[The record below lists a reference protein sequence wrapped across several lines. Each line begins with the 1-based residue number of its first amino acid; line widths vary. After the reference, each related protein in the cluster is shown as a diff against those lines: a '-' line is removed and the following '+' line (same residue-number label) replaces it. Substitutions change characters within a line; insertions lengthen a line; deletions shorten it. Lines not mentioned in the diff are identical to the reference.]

1 MSFIQTIK
9 KEINEKRKLRTSSLN
24 AYASNINKLHN
35 LMFNKEITNLDFLKD
50 KKKVM
55 KAIEEKK
62 LSTRKTYLAAIVVT
76 LMAFDKDKDLI
87 KYYRDEMEEL
97 AKMFNTEMSEQ
108 KKSEKQDENWVSLTT
123 LRKIMRKYRNELNE
137 KGIFKKQPEDL
148 TNKEFELLQKW
159 IVASLYI
166 LDDNPPLRNDYI
178 MKTISNKEYSKLS
191 EEDKKKQ
198 NYLVI
203 KSRNNKAFSLGD
215 YKTSGKYGTKLI
227 PVGKKLNSA
236 LNIWL
241 RFNTTGNLL
250 LNSRKQPMTANGLT
264 KFLQKTFEPT
274 GKNISSSLIRHIFI
288 SEKFPAVNQEKE
300 EVASKMGHS
309 VSQQTLYSKKD

>member
-1 MSFIQTIK
+1 MSFIDKIK
-9 KEINEKRKLRTSSLN
+9 KEIGDKRNLRSSSLN
-24 AYASNINKLHN
+24 AYASNINKLHK
-35 LMFNKEITNLDFLKD
+35 LMFNKEIENLDFLKN

-55 KAIEEKK
+55 DTIDNKK
-62 LSTRKTYLAAIVVT
+62 LSTRKTYLASIVVT

-87 KYYRDEMEEL
+87 KYYRDEMEDL
-97 AKMFNTEMSEQ
+97 AKRFNTEMQEQ
-108 KKSEKQDENWVSLTT
+108 KKSETQDKNWVSLTT
-123 LRKIMRKYRNELNE
+123 LRKVMRKYRNELNE
-137 KGIFKKQPEDL
+137 KEIFKKNPDEL
-148 TNKEFELLQKW
+148 SNKEFELLQKW

-178 MKTISNKEYSKLS
+178 MKTISNNDYSKLS
-191 EEDKKKQ
+191 ESQKKET

-203 KSRNNKAFSLGD
+203 KSRNNKSFSLGD

-241 RFNTTGNLL
+241 KFNKSGHLL
-250 LNSRKQPMTANGLT
+250 LNSRKEPMTANGLT
-264 KFLQKTFEPT
+264 KFLQKTFAPT

-288 SEKFPAVNQEKE
+288 SEKFPAVNKEKE
-300 EVASKMGHS
+300 AVADAMGHS
-309 VSQQTLYSKKD
+309 VAQQTLYSKKN

>member
-9 KEINEKRKLRTSSLN
+9 KEINEKRKLRPSSLN

-215 YKTSGKYGTKLI
+215 YKTSGTYGTKLI

-300 EVASKMGHS
+300 KVASAMGHS
-309 VSQQTLYSKKD
+309 VAQQTLYSKKD